1 MPLHRLIPRTAAIA
15 FVAVLLPLASDDA
28 LAQHSR
34 AEIEAIVKEYLA
46 NNPDEVQRIVRDYL
60 MKNPDVVQEA
70 LTELIKRRAQAGAAP
85 AADKSA
91 AIKSNAKLLFDSP
104 RQVTLG
110 NSGGDVT
117 LVEFL
122 DYNCGFC
129 KRALADMLALIA
141 DDNNLKVV
149 IKEWPVLGPG
159 SNEAARVAVAVR
171 MQDPGGTKYL
181 AFHRILMGERGPANK
196 QRAIAAAE
204 QAGLDT
210 ARIEKDLAG
219 TEVGQTIEE
228 SVRLAAVL
236 GLRGTP
242 AYVIGET
249 VVPGAVGLTI
259 LKDRIAAARKRP

>member
-1 MPLHRLIPRTAAIA
+1 MPLRRLIPPIAAI
-15 FVAVLLPLASDDA
+15 VLAA
-28 LAQHSR
+28 LANAGAQAQQSR

-46 NNPDEVQRIVRDYL
+46 KNPDEVQRIVRDYL
-60 MKNPDVVQEA
+60 MKNPDVLQEA
-70 LTELIKRRAQAGAAP
+70 LTELIKRRAQPSAAAP
-85 AADKSA
+85 ADKAA

-110 NSGGDVT
+110 NPRGDVT

-129 KRALADMLALIA
+129 KRALPDMLALIA
-141 DDNNLKVV
+141 DDKNLKVV

-171 MQDPGGTKYL
+171 MQDAGGAKYL
-181 AFHRILMGERGPANK
+181 AFHRILMGERGPANR

-210 ARIEKDLAG
+210 ARLEKDLASA
-219 TEVGQTIEE
+219 EVGQTIEE
-228 SVRLAAVL
+228 SVRLAGAL

-242 AYVIGET
+242 AYVVGDA
-249 VVPGAVGLTI
+249 VVPGAVGLAT
-259 LKDRIAAARKRP
+259 LRDRIAAARKRP